1 MITSSSASARSGP
14 SSIGLWLFSS
24 IGKKTVV
31 AVTGIAL
38 VAFVIGHLAG
48 NLTIFLGPD
57 VLNAYGA
64 QLQSLGPILW
74 IIRAGLLGILVAH
87 IYFTMLLWKENH
99 AARPKKYIA
108 SDPVGTT
115 VFART
120 MRLSGLIVL
129 AFIVFH
135 LAHFTIRIVD
145 PSYASMYTMLDG
157 HKVHDVY
164 KMVVAGFSSG
174 PIVVIYVVGLFL
186 LTFHLSHGIGSLF
199 QTLGVTNRRIR
210 HTYELA
216 GRTLAWALYI
226 GYISIPVSIYFFGL
240 GKGALQ

>member
-1 MITSSSASARSGP
+1 MITTSASSARTGP
-14 SSIGLWLFSS
+14 CPAKLWLFSS
-24 IGKKTVV
+24 IGKKTIV
-31 AVTGIAL
+31 AVTGVAL
-38 VAFVIGHLAG
+38 VAFVIGHLIG
-48 NLTIFLGPD
+48 NFTIFFGPD
-57 VLNAYGA
+57 AINTYGA
-64 QLQSLGPILW
+64 KLHSLGPILW
-74 IIRAGLLGILVAH
+74 LIRAALLGILVAH

-108 SDPVGTT
+108 SNPVGTT

-135 LAHFTIRIVD
+135 LAHFTVRIID
-145 PSYASMYTMLDG
+145 PSYAKMVTMLDG
-157 HKVHDVY
+157 QQVHDVY
-164 KMVVAGFSSG
+164 KMVVVGFSSG
-174 PIVVIYVVGLFL
+174 PIVLIYIVGLFL

-216 GRTLAWALYI
+216 GRGLAWALYF

>member
-1 MITSSSASARSGP
+1 MITSPSASARTGP
-14 SSIGLWLFSS
+14 CLVGLWLFSS

-38 VAFVIGHLAG
+38 VAFVIGHLLG
-48 NLTIFLGPD
+48 NFTIFLGPD
-57 VLNAYGA
+57 AINAYGA

-74 IIRAGLLGILVAH
+74 IIRVALLAILVAH

-108 SDPVGTT
+108 SNPVGTT
-115 VFART
+115 IFART

-129 AFIVFH
+129 AFVVFH
-135 LAHFTIRIVD
+135 LAHFTVRVVD
-145 PSYASMYTMLDG
+145 PSYAKMYTLLDG
-157 HKVHDVY
+157 QEVHDVY
-164 KMVVAGFSSG
+164 KMVVVGFSSG
-174 PIVVIYVVGLFL
+174 PVVLIYIVGLFL

-210 HTYELA
+210 HTYEIA
-216 GRTLAWALYI
+216 GRALAWALYF